1 MPTGAFD
8 REANQAV
15 CRLGGVRERAALGLC
30 LENVPPPFQ
39 TRYLVPV
46 SRRTGKLPEFARIS
60 HLPDNYANDPHSS
73 LGKVRVDELFVGVH
87 DLWK

>member
-1 MPTGAFD
+1 
-8 REANQAV
+8 
-15 CRLGGVRERAALGLC
+15 
-30 LENVPPPFQ
+30 
-39 TRYLVPV
+39 V